1 MAQNFINFFSR
12 VDIDG
17 ICYIVKIVTKYDDL
31 YFFLNIPFLTIMMQ
45 NWTKTSLH
53 K

>member
-1 MAQNFINFFSR
+1 MAQNFINFFSW

-31 YFFLNIPFLTIMMQ
+31 YFFLKHTVSNYNDAELD
-45 NWTKTSLH
+45 
-53 K
+53 